1 MKLVVITGCLGFIG
15 SQITRDCLENGFKV
29 YGVDSLTY
37 AANTGLLEIFLQN
50 KNFKFCKEDIA
61 DLENIPDCDFVVN
74 TAAETHVGNSIIDS
88 TNFIKSNIIG
98 VQNILNLIRRKPS
111 NVSNPPRLIHFST
124 DEVYGDLTSG
134 SHTETD
140 LLNPS
145 NPYSAS
151 KASADLLIKSWA
163 RTYNI
168 QYNILRPTNNYGE
181 YQYPEKLIPLA
192 VKLLQRNLKIRLHD
206 HGEPIRTW
214 LHAKDTSSA
223 VMTVMEKGKANE
235 IYNISGGF
243 EQKNI
248 ETVKKIINSYDDN
261 LDWKEHIDLNHERP
275 GQDVR
280 YSLDDSKLRE
290 LGWKPK
296 CVFDEQI
303 SSIVEFYKNNFI
315 W

>member
-15 SQITRDCLENGFKV
+15 SQITRDCLNKGFKV
-29 YGVDSLTY
+29 YGVDNLTY
-37 AANTGLLEIFLQN
+37 AANTNLLEVFEQD
-50 KNFKFCKEDIA
+50 KNFSFLKADIA
-61 DLENIPDCDFVVN
+61 EIDYIPDCDFIIN

-88 TNFIKSNIIG
+88 SNFIKSNIVG
-98 VQNILNLIRRKPS
+98 VQNLLNLIRKKPS
-111 NVSNPPRLIHFST
+111 NVANPPRLIHFST

-134 SHTETD
+134 SHTEND

-168 QYNILRPTNNYGE
+168 KYNILRPTNNYGI
-181 YQYPEKLIPLA
+181 YQYPEKLIPLS

-206 HGEPIRTW
+206 KGKPIRTW
-214 LHAKDTSSA
+214 LHSRDTSSA
-223 VMTVMEKGKANE
+223 VLTVLERGKENE

-243 EQKNI
+243 EQENI
-248 ETVKKIINSYDDN
+248 ETVKKIINSYDKN
-261 LDWKEHIDLNHERP
+261 LNWEEHIDLNHERP

-280 YSLDDSKLRE
+280 YSLDDSKLRA
-290 LGWKPK
+290 LGWSSR
-296 CVFDEQI
+296 CVFGEEI
-303 SSIVEFYKNNFI
+303 SKIVNFYKNNFI

>member
-15 SQITRDCLENGFKV
+15 SQITRDCLSRGFKV

-37 AANTGLLEIFLQN
+37 AANTNLLEVFEKD
-50 KNFKFCKEDIA
+50 KNFSFLKADIA
-61 DLENIPDCDFVVN
+61 EIDYIPDCDFIIN

-88 TNFIKSNIIG
+88 SNFIKSNIVG
-98 VQNILNLIRRKPS
+98 VQNLLNLIRKKPS
-111 NVSNPPRLIHFST
+111 NVANPPRLIHFST

-134 SHTETD
+134 SHTEND

-168 QYNILRPTNNYGE
+168 KYNILRPTNNYGT
-181 YQYPEKLIPLA
+181 YQYPEKLIPLS
-192 VKLLQRNLKIRLHD
+192 VKLLQRSLKVRLHD
-206 HGEPIRTW
+206 KGKPVRTW
-214 LHAKDTSSA
+214 LHSKDTSSA
-223 VMTVMEKGKANE
+223 VLTVLERGKENE
-235 IYNISGGF
+235 VYNISGGF
-243 EQKNI
+243 EQENI
-248 ETVKKIINSYDDN
+248 ETVRKIINSYDKN
-261 LDWKEHIDLNHERP
+261 LNWEEHIDLSYERP

-280 YSLDDSKLRE
+280 YSLDDSKLRA
-290 LGWKPK
+290 LGWFPK
-296 CVFDEQI
+296 CVFDEEI
-303 SSIVEFYKNNFI
+303 SKIVNFYKNNFI